1 MNTRTRNFDFH
12 ATRLG
17 FPAVSILQGH
27 HVSEKVYAMIQAVE
41 SGYSKVKSLINTWA
55 KRSADRKYLA
65 QMSNHMLKD
74 IGMEPYDA
82 MKEANKPFWKA

>member
-12 ATRLG
+12 VTRMG
-17 FPAVSILQGH
+17 FSTILQGH
-27 HVSEKVYAMIQAVE
+27 NVSEKVYAMIQAVE
-41 SGYSKVKSLINTWA
+41 GGYTKVKSLINTWA

-65 QMSNHMLKD
+65 QMPSYMLKD
-74 IGMEPYDA
+74 IGMNHYDA